1 WSIDPSVGR
10 PGRGVSRGAS
20 ARPVCSR
27 PPSLGGG
34 GGLLGGLLALLGQIL
49 GRQVAGF
56 PVDAADLVL
65 ARAGL
70 GDAAAGALDEPSGG
84 GGDALGGHVK
94 ADADALFGYAAQD
107 LQ

>member
-1 WSIDPSVGR
+1 
-10 PGRGVSRGAS
+10 
-20 ARPVCSR
+20 
-27 PPSLGGG
+27 
-34 GGLLGGLLALLGQIL
+34 
-49 GRQVAGF
+49 
-56 PVDAADLVL
+56 L

-107 LQ
+107 LQRPAGVTHEPGLDQRLGGHIAALGEGGVTGHIADVDDPELLAELGVREPELRDAPEEGHL